1 MNTIFENKTFEEKH
15 FLDQEGAAYR
25 FSLIENVSYEVCLA
39 MPKGTHFFGHVTV
52 RFSLKEKPT
61 KSISLDLQA
70 LSIARLSINDQLVEN
85 KDGDAQQ
92 VLTKH
97 MVFLAPQYLNAGDN
111 VVSM

>member
-1 MNTIFENKTFEEKH
+1 
-15 FLDQEGAAYR
+15 
-25 FSLIENVSYEVCLA
+25 
-39 MPKGTHFFGHVTV
+39 VTV

-97 MVFLAPQYLNAGDN
+97 MVFLAP
-111 VVSM
+111 